1 MDDRPLLNIDSE
13 DGVKQPVTL
22 RSDSTKGMVQS
33 APATVYVG
41 FLVAAPLVI
50 LVAYSLW
57 TQTYVDI
64 DKTPTISNYRE
75 AFTDPLVRHLMI
87 RSILIA
93 AAVTVVTVALAYPL
107 AYFIALKTQR
117 KTLWLLLITIPFWT
131 SYLLRVFA
139 WKLILGFN
147 GVLNSALLAM
157 GLIDE
162 PLTFL
167 LYNEFAVVLT
177 LAHAWAPFAILPIFV
192 SIQKIDPSL
201 REAATDLGSSAAES
215 FVRVILPLTLP
226 GIIAACL
233 IIFIPT
239 VGDYVTPSLLGGSN
253 GKMIAN
259 LIQVQFGAA
268 NNWPLGATLSLLTM
282 LSVGF
287 VAIVFVLG
295 ASSLGRRIR

>member
-1 MDDRPLLNIDSE
+1 MIFRSE
-13 DGVKQPVTL
+13 TSRGYAL
-22 RSDSTKGMVQS
+22 S
-33 APATVYVG
+33 APATLYVG

-50 LVAYSLW
+50 LIAYSFW
-57 TQTYVDI
+57 TQTYVTLDR
-64 DKTPTISNYRE
+64 TPTLQNYRD
-75 AFTDPLVRHLMI
+75 ALADPLVRHLML
-87 RSILIA
+87 RSIWIA
-93 AAVTVVTVALAYPL
+93 GAVTVVTVALAYPI
-107 AYFIALKTQR
+107 AYFIAMKARKKTI
-117 KTLWLLLITIPFWT
+117 WLLLITIPFWS

-147 GVLNSALLAM
+147 GVMNSALLGL

-162 PLTFL
+162 PLGFL

-177 LAHAWAPFAILPIFV
+177 LAHAWAPFAILPIYV
-192 SIQKIDPSL
+192 SLQKIDPSL
-201 REAATDLGSSAAES
+201 LEAATDLGNSPTQR
-215 FVRVILPLTLP
+215 FFRVTLPLTLP

-239 VGDYVTPSLLGGSN
+239 VGDYVTPALVGGSD

-268 NNWPLGATLSLLTM
+268 NNWPLGATLSLIAM

-287 VAIVFVLG
+287 VAIVFVIAG
-295 ASSLGRRIR
+295 TSLGRRIR

>member
-1 MDDRPLLNIDSE
+1 MNFQSE
-13 DGVKQPVTL
+13 TA
-22 RSDSTKGMVQS
+22 KGTALS
-33 APATVYVG
+33 APATLYVG
-41 FLVAAPLVI
+41 LLVAAPLVI
-50 LVAYSLW
+50 LGAYSLW
-57 TQTYVDI
+57 TQTYVDL
-64 DKTPTISNYRE
+64 DRTPTLANYRE

-87 RSILIA
+87 RSILIS
-93 AAVTVVTVALAYPL
+93 AAVTVVTVALAYPI
-107 AYFIALKTQR
+107 AYFVALKAKK
-117 KTLWLLLITIPFWT
+117 KTLWLLLITIPFWS

-147 GVLNSALLAM
+147 GVMNSALLAL

-201 REAATDLGSSAAES
+201 LEAATDLGSSKLES
-215 FVRVILPLTLP
+215 FLRVTLPLTTQ

-239 VGDYVTPSLLGGSN
+239 VGDYVTPSLVGGSD

-268 NNWPLGATLSLLTM
+268 NNWPLGATLSLLAM
-282 LSVGF
+282 MSVGF
-287 VAIVFVLG
+287 VAILFVLG
-295 ASSLGRRIR
+295 ASGLGRRIR

>member
-1 MDDRPLLNIDSE
+1 MA
-13 DGVKQPVTL
+13 GL
-22 RSDSTKGMVQS
+22 RSEKAKGLALS

-57 TQTYVDI
+57 TQTYVSI
-64 DKTPTISNYRE
+64 DRTLTLANYRE
-75 AFTDPLVRHLMI
+75 ALTDPLVRHLMI

-93 AAVTVVTVALAYPL
+93 AAVTLATVALAYPI
-107 AYFIALKTQR
+107 AYFIALKAQR
-117 KTLWLLLITIPFWT
+117 KTLWLLLITIPFWS

-147 GVLNSALLAM
+147 GVMNSALLGV
-157 GLIDE
+157 GLISD

-167 LYNEFAVVLT
+167 LYNEFSVVLT
-177 LAHAWAPFAILPIFV
+177 LAHAWAPFAILPIYV
-192 SIQKIDPSL
+192 SLQKIDPSL
-201 REAATDLGSSAAES
+201 LEAANDLGSGKVQQ
-215 FVRVILPLTLP
+215 FLRVTLPLTIP

-239 VGDYVTPSLLGGSN
+239 VGDYVTPSLVGGSD

-268 NNWPLGATLSLLTM
+268 NNWPLGATLSLLAM
-282 LSVGF
+282 MSVGF
-287 VAIVFVLG
+287 VAILFVLSATG
-295 ASSLGRRIR
+295 LGRRIR

>member
-1 MDDRPLLNIDSE
+1 MNLGSDTAKGTLL
-13 DGVKQPVTL
+13 
-22 RSDSTKGMVQS
+22 S
-33 APATVYVG
+33 APATLYVG
-41 FLVAAPLVI
+41 FLVAAPLLI
-50 LVAYSLW
+50 LVAYSMW
-57 TQTYVDI
+57 TQTYVDL
-64 DKTPTISNYRE
+64 DRTPTLDNYRE
-75 AFTDPLVRHLMI
+75 ALTDPLVRHLMI

-93 AAVTVVTVALAYPL
+93 AAVTVVTVTLAYPI
-107 AYFIALKTQR
+107 AYFIALRARK
-117 KTLWLLLITIPFWT
+117 KTLWLLLITIPFWS

-147 GVLNSALLAM
+147 GVLNSALLAL

-201 REAATDLGSSAAES
+201 LEAATDLGSSKLES
-215 FVRVILPLTLP
+215 FLRVTLPLTIP

-239 VGDYVTPSLLGGSN
+239 VGDYVTPSLVGGSD

-268 NNWPLGATLSLLTM
+268 NDWPLGATLSLIAM

-287 VAIVFVLG
+287 VAVIFVLSVSG
-295 ASSLGRRIR
+295 LGKRIR

>member
-1 MDDRPLLNIDSE
+1 MQSE
-13 DGVKQPVTL
+13 T
-22 RSDSTKGMVQS
+22 SKGTALS
-33 APATVYVG
+33 APATLYVG
-41 FLVAAPLVI
+41 FLVAAPLAI

-57 TQTYVDI
+57 TQTYVSVDR
-64 DKTPTISNYRE
+64 TVTLANYKE

-87 RSILIA
+87 RSVLIA
-93 AAVTVVTVALAYPL
+93 GAVTVVTVALAYPI
-107 AYFIALKTQR
+107 AYFIALRAQR
-117 KTLWLLLITIPFWT
+117 KTLWLLLITIPFWS

-147 GVLNSALLAM
+147 GVLNSALLGI

-177 LAHAWAPFAILPIFV
+177 LAHAWAPFAILPIYV
-192 SIQKIDPSL
+192 SLQKIDPSL
-201 REAATDLGSSAAES
+201 LEAATDLGKGTFER
-215 FVRVILPLTLP
+215 FMRVTLPLTIP

-239 VGDYVTPSLLGGSN
+239 VGDYVTPSLVGGSN

-268 NNWPLGATLSLLTM
+268 NNWPLGATLSLLAM

-287 VAIVFVLG
+287 VAILFVL
-295 ASSLGRRIR
+295 SLGGIGRRIR

>member
-1 MDDRPLLNIDSE
+1 M
-13 DGVKQPVTL
+13 GVILVDPDWEGEVFNL
-22 RSDSTKGMVQS
+22 RSETGRGVALS

-57 TQTYVDI
+57 TQTYVSI
-64 DKTPTISNYRE
+64 DRTVTLANYVE
-75 AFTDPLVRHLMI
+75 ALHDPLVRHLMI

-93 AAVTVVTVALAYPL
+93 GAVTIVTVALAYPI
-107 AYFIALKTQR
+107 AYFIALRARRQ
-117 KTLWLLLITIPFWT
+117 TLWLLLITIPFWS

-147 GVLNSALLAM
+147 GVLNSALL
-157 GLIDE
+157 GLGVIDT

-177 LAHAWAPFAILPIFV
+177 LAHAWAPFAILPIYV
-192 SIQKIDPSL
+192 SLQKIDPSL
-201 REAATDLGSSAAES
+201 LEAARDLGSSTAER
-215 FVRVILPLTLP
+215 FWRVTLPLTIP

-239 VGDYVTPSLLGGSN
+239 VGDYVTPSLVGGSD

-268 NNWPLGATLSLLTM
+268 NNWPLGATLSLLAM
-282 LSVGF
+282 LAVGF
-287 VAIVFVLG
+287 VAVLFVLSATG
-295 ASSLGRRIR
+295 LGRRIK

>member
-1 MDDRPLLNIDSE
+1 MQTEASKGILL
-13 DGVKQPVTL
+13 
-22 RSDSTKGMVQS
+22 S

-41 FLVAAPLVI
+41 FLVAAPLAI

-57 TQTYVDI
+57 TQTYVSI
-64 DKTPTISNYRE
+64 DRTFTLANYKE
-75 AFTDPLVRHLMI
+75 AFSDPLVRHLLR
-87 RSILIA
+87 RSLLIA
-93 AAVTVVTVALAYPL
+93 AAVTIVTVILAYPI
-107 AYFIALKTQR
+107 AYFIAMKARR
-117 KTLWLLLITIPFWT
+117 KTLWLLLMTIPFWS

-147 GVLNSALLAM
+147 GVLNSALLGL
-157 GLIDE
+157 GLIEE
-162 PLTFL
+162 PLSFL

-177 LAHAWAPFAILPIFV
+177 LAHAWAPFAILPIYV

-201 REAATDLGSSAAES
+201 LEAATDLGSSKFEC
-215 FVRVILPLTLP
+215 FFRVTLPLTVP

-239 VGDYVTPSLLGGSN
+239 VGDYVTPSLVGGSD

-268 NNWPLGATLSLLTM
+268 NNWPLGATLSLLSM

-287 VAIVFVLG
+287 VAILFVL
-295 ASSLGRRIR
+295 SVTRLGRRIR

>member
-1 MDDRPLLNIDSE
+1 MKSE
-13 DGVKQPVTL
+13 AAKGVTL
-22 RSDSTKGMVQS
+22 S
-33 APATVYVG
+33 APATLYVG
-41 FLVAAPLVI
+41 FLVAAPLAI

-57 TQTYVDI
+57 TQTYVSVDR
-64 DKTPTISNYRE
+64 TPTLANYRE

-87 RSILIA
+87 RSVLIA
-93 AAVTVVTVALAYPL
+93 GAVTIVTVALAYPI
-107 AYFIALKTQR
+107 AYFIALKAKR
-117 KTLWLLLITIPFWT
+117 KTLWLLLITIPFWS

-147 GVLNSALLAM
+147 GVLNSALLGL
-157 GLIDE
+157 GLINE

-177 LAHAWAPFAILPIFV
+177 LAHAWAPFAILPIYV
-192 SIQKIDPSL
+192 SLQKIDPSL
-201 REAATDLGSSAAES
+201 LEAATDLGNGPVQR
-215 FVRVILPLTLP
+215 FLRVTLPLTVP

-239 VGDYVTPSLLGGSN
+239 VGDYVTPSLVGGSD

-268 NNWPLGATLSLLTM
+268 NNWPLGATLSLLAM

-287 VAIVFVLG
+287 VAILFVLSATG
-295 ASSLGRRIR
+295 LGRRIR